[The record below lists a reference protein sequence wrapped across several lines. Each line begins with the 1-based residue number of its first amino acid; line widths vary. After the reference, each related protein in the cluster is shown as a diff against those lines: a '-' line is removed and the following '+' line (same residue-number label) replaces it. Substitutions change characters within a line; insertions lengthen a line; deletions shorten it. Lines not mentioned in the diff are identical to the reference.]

1 MDENNNSTGQPYN
14 SSGAELNETKEQQP
28 SMQDIS
34 SPAAPQQG
42 DGRTPY
48 GQPTLNGQYG
58 GSNVNQSGSYT
69 PPPQNNAG
77 YQQGGYPQGQ
87 QGSYQQGGYPQGGYN
102 SGYQQNG
109 YNGQNNGYTQGGY
122 NSGYQNGY
130 NSYPNGGY
138 QDPYYGYGPKP
149 SQALA
154 VTSLVCGIV
163 SMLTGILGFAYPIL
177 FLVPVAGLVTG
188 IMHKLKNLPVGK
200 GMSTAGIVL
209 SILGFIIPFVI
220 IIIAIANLPAMLE
233 YIESVNPDAY
243 EEIYDEYHDQL
254 PQMFSAAFAM
264 IKNLFI

>member
-28 SMQDIS
+28 SMQDINS
-34 SPAAPQQG
+34 SAAPQQG

-48 GQPTLNGQYG
+48 GQPPLNNQYG

-77 YQQGGYPQGQ
+77 YQQGGYGGGYQ
-87 QGSYQQGGYPQGGYN
+87 QGSSGYPQQGGYNG
-102 SGYQQNG
+102 GYQQNG

-130 NSYPNGGY
+130 NSYQGGGY

-154 VTSLVCGIV
+154 VTSLVCGII
-163 SMLTGILGFAYPIL
+163 SMMTGILGFAYPIL

-188 IMHKLKNLPVGK
+188 IMHKLKSLPVGK

-254 PQMFSAAFAM
+254 PQMFSAAFVL